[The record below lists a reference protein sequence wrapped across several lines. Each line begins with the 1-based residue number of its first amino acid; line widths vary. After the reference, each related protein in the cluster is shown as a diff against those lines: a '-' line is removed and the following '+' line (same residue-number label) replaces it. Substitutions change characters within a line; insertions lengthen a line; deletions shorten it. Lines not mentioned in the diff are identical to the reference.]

1 MQEAGGEADSE
12 HHGVRMNEGPD
23 IAVRP
28 LA

>member
-1 MQEAGGEADSE
+1 MQETGLETDSE

-23 IAVRP
+23 VAVRP